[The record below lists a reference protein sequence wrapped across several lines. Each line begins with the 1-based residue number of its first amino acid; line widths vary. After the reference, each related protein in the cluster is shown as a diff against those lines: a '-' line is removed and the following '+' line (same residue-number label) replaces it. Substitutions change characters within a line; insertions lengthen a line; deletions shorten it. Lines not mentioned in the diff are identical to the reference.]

1 MPNVHLTQP
10 METYVKGRIKSG
22 AYANVSEVVR
32 AGPPGIRLLMQRP
45 DGARQFYAMKS
56 ESRRRTRPK
65 PLRAWPAVDL
75 ERAVRD
81 AEAGHYDDFDPQAYE
96 PDAYRTIAPGT
107 NHDDRFRAP
116 PMGLSRLAKSG
127 PG

>member
-10 METYVKGRIKSG
+10 MQAYVKGRIKSG

-32 AGPPGIRLLMQRP
+32 AGIRLLMQR

-56 ESRRRTRPK
+56 
-65 PLRAWPAVDL
+65 DL

-81 AEAGHYDDFDPQAYE
+81 AESGHFDDFDPEAYE
-96 PDAYRTIAPGT
+96 PDAYRTIAPT
-107 NHDDRFRAP
+107 P
-116 PMGLSRLAKSG
+116 
-127 PG
+127 